1 MRNFITV
8 SEIEFNAA
16 PDGSMHGSACA
27 RGRGVVIN
35 DIGLSLTVD
44 VWSQQGG
51 FACRSRR

>member
-1 MRNFITV
+1 V
-8 SEIEFNAA
+8 FNAA